1 MLNLG
6 TVKPGSTI
14 YIPFD
19 SFDGGTG
26 ASITLTGLATT
37 DIEVYKNG
45 SNTTRVSDTG
55 YALLGTDGID
65 EFGTGIHGISIDLSS
80 NADAG
85 FFAAGAFYHVVI
97 ASVTIDAQT
106 VNFVAATF
114 TIGQPDAVLNTTIAT
129 LATQTSFTLTA
140 GPAEDDALNGCVVYV
155 HDVASAVQGGFA
167 VIQDYTGV
175 TKTVTLTAGVSFT
188 AAATDNISIFPP
200 SNAQWGGTVLYTA
213 TRGLAGTALPAAAAD
228 AAGGLPI
235 SDAGGL
241 DLDTKLANTNE
252 VTAARM
258 GALTDWIN
266 GGRLD
271 LILDIIAAD
280 TTTDIPALLPAAL
293 VGGRMDSSVGAVV
306 DGILTAA
313 KFAAGAFDAVWTVAV
328 RVLTANTNLNDLS
341 AAGVRTAVG
350 LASANLDTQLSA
362 IDDFLDTEM
371 AAVLVDTGTTLD
383 DLVDDLE
390 ARLTQALADKLTAHA
405 AAVLTLA
412 VGVGSTTTA
421 VVLSTVNG
429 AAPSATN
436 DFYNGRVVIFTSGTL
451 AGQAVEITD
460 YDGATVT
467 ATVSAATS
475 APANGVTGV
484 IV

>member
-6 TVKPGSTI
+6 TVRPGSTI
-14 YIPFD
+14 YVPFS

-213 TRGLAGTALPAAAAD
+213 TRGLSGTALPAAAAD

-280 TTTDIPALLPAAL
+280 TTTDIPALIATLQAVADAIL
-293 VGGRMDSSVGAVV
+293 VDTGTTL
-306 DGILTAA
+306 DGKI
-313 KFAAGAFDAVWTVAV
+313 
-328 RVLTANTNLNDLS
+328 
-341 AAGVRTAVG
+341 
-350 LASANLDTQLSA
+350 DT